1 MLEYE
6 KHFTVDEANA
16 LLPELR
22 ELLLAIRD
30 ARDQLALEWKNARP
44 VLRAAPTNGGGAGAS
59 KYTSELLRLGRLL
72 QTIVERGVV
81 IKDIDRGLVDFP
93 HLRGDQEVFLCWELD
108 EERVGY
114 WHELEAGY
122 AGRRPI

>member
-1 MLEYE
+1 MPEYE
-6 KHFTVDEANA
+6 KHFTVEEANA

-22 ELLLAIRD
+22 ELLLAVRE
-30 ARDQLALEWKNARP
+30 ARDHLTVEWENARP
-44 VLRAAPTNGGGAGAS
+44 VLRAAGGNGGGVGAS

-72 QTIVERGVV
+72 HSIVDRGVV

-93 HLRGDQEVFLCWELD
+93 HLRDGEEVFLCWELAED
-108 EERVGY
+108 TVGF
-114 WHELEAGY
+114 WHELEGGY